1 MFYLQKK
8 SKHIQTSTFYKANNN
23 NNVSKPSF
31 LLFSEDR
38 SSRGCLSLIM
48 SALKMS
54 LSRNGEGP
62 MWDYSRG
69 GLHSAN
75 IHEGTGYKHWPYPE
89 PIEKMTAKLTNHP
102 LFYKSDG
109 SHKRVDGMTEGKT
122 QPVTNPNAD
131 PNPAKTQYRV
141 LLRDA
146 HKHVKHNFMNSFL
159 FNYRFQ
165 MHKFSAKKDA
175 RACAG

>member
-1 MFYLQKK
+1 
-8 SKHIQTSTFYKANNN
+8 
-23 NNVSKPSF
+23 
-31 LLFSEDR
+31 
-38 SSRGCLSLIM
+38 M